1 MSITLAILLAAA
13 TLGQTTAL
21 PQPIAATTSGY
32 YRQPAIH
39 GNTVVFVAEG
49 DLWTVAA
56 TGGKASR
63 LTTHP
68 GPESHPAISPD
79 GKTVA
84 FLANYEDGGAGAR
97 EAGEVYTMPIEGG
110 LPVRRT
116 WAGAALARTSFVGWT
131 PDGKLLY
138 GTREFSTLPS
148 VQLATQDLT
157 TGVVSP
163 VPLYEADQ
171 GAFTADGKT
180 LVFTRLPFQGSFT
193 RRYKGGFIQ
202 QLWKYEAGA
211 AEALP
216 LTTDYEGISKDAMVI
231 GDPPRVFFATDRDQE
246 AAVMNIWS
254 CNLDG
259 KDLKQ
264 ITRHTDYDIAYPSAD
279 LGGGTGRIVY
289 QSGADIWL
297 CDTKSGTDTKLDIQ
311 LVSDFDQ
318 MREQWIKK
326 PAASISAL
334 DISPDGDRVAI
345 VARGRVFVA
354 PAKQGRIVE
363 ATKDLGVRHRTATF
377 MPAGAAKESGKDLLI
392 SSDRSGEV
400 EFWTT
405 PTNGVGTLEAMKQ
418 VTRDAKVLRWEAVPS
433 PDGTMIAHHDKKLQ
447 LWITT
452 VADGATKLV
461 ATGDVDAFGEIAWSP
476 DSKWFAYVEQVQN
489 FNRVI
494 KLYSVADGKVTA
506 ATTDRF
512 ESFSPR
518 FSPDGKWL
526 YFLSDR
532 TINSKVSS
540 PWGPMNPQPFFTDK
554 TRIYQLALKPG
565 TRSPWQPKDE
575 VFAAEE
581 AKKKEDE
588 AKKKD
593 EKKPDEPKKDEPK
606 KDDANKSP
614 ERKLGEGS
622 GTEPTKDEPKKD
634 ESKKDDAKKDEKKVT
649 PTEIVLEG
657 LHTRIIE
664 APVPAG
670 NYTRLMVND
679 KALFFGAYGDEEEG
693 PASLTL
699 KAIAITNEKPEVK
712 TVASGVRLYEMSA
725 DGKKLLVHKGDTISV
740 IDAAPAPAEL
750 DKAAVDLSGWTMSVV
765 PGQEWRQMYTDAWR
779 LLRDYFYA
787 TNMHGADWPRI
798 RDKYA
803 PLLERIRSRADLSDV
818 LAQMTAELST
828 LHHFVYGGDLRASQ
842 DRAALGHLG
851 ADLARD
857 DAAGGYRVGRVYA
870 YDTDEPAACPP
881 LAKPTVNVK
890 EGDVITHINGVP
902 TLSVPNASILLRNQV
917 GRQVLI
923 HVKQKEG
930 GERDAIVVPTSASEA
945 ANLRYNQWELERR
958 QIVEKE
964 SDNQFGYVHL
974 RAMGKADIAQWAK
987 NFFPVFHRSGLII
1000 DVRRNNGGNIDSW
1013 ILGQLLRK
1021 PWMYWNQPAGR
1032 AQAWNMQMAF
1042 RGHVVVICDAF
1053 TASDGEAFS
1062 EGFRRLG
1069 LGKVIGTRTWG
1080 GEVWLSSS
1088 NKLVD
1093 DGLASAGEYGV
1104 FGPDEKGQMVWLV
1117 EGRGVEPDMVVD
1129 NLPHATFKGEDAQLK
1144 AAIEHLKKLNKEK
1157 PIVLP
1162 EVPALPD
1169 KQFRK

>member
-1 MSITLAILLAAA
+1 MTLTIATLLAAA
-13 TLGQTTAL
+13 TLGQPTSL
-21 PQPIAATTSGY
+21 PQPIAASTNGY

-39 GNTVVFVAEG
+39 GDTVVFVAEG
-49 DLWTVAA
+49 DLWTVSAS
-56 TGGKASR
+56 GGKASR

-68 GPESHPAISPD
+68 GPESQPAISPD
-79 GKTVA
+79 GKTLA

-97 EAGEVYTMPIEGG
+97 EAGEVYTMPVAGG

-116 WAGAALARTSFVGWT
+116 WGGAASARTTFVGWT
-131 PDGKLLY
+131 PTGKLLY
-138 GTREFSTLPS
+138 GTREYASLPS
-148 VQLATQDLT
+148 VQLVQQDLDT
-157 TGVVSP
+157 NAVTP

-171 GAFTADGKT
+171 GSYTADGKT
-180 LVFTRLPFQGSFT
+180 LIFTRLPFQGSYT
-193 RRYKGGFIQ
+193 RRYKGGYIQ
-202 QLWKYEAGA
+202 QLWRFDEGA
-211 AEALP
+211 AEAVP

-231 GDPPRVFFATDRDQE
+231 GERVFFATDRDKD

-254 CNLDG
+254 ATLDG

-264 ITRHTDYDIAYPSAD
+264 ITKHTDYDISFPSAD
-279 LGGGTGRIVY
+279 TASGKIVY
-289 QSGADIWL
+289 QSGADLWL

-318 MREQWIKK
+318 MREQWLKK
-326 PAASISAL
+326 PAASISSL

-354 PAKQGRIVE
+354 PAKQGRVVE
-363 ATKDLGVRHRTATF
+363 ATKDQGIRHRTATF
-377 MPAGAAKESGKDLLI
+377 MPNDGGKQLLI

-405 PTNGVGTLEAMKQ
+405 PANGVGTADSMKQ
-418 VTRDAKVLRWEAVPS
+418 ITKDAKVLRWEAVPS
-433 PDGTMIAHHDKKLQ
+433 PDGSMIAHHDKKLQ

-452 VADGATKLV
+452 VADGSTKLV
-461 ATGDVDAFGEIAWSP
+461 ATGQVDAFGELTWSA
-476 DSKWFAYVEQVQN
+476 DGKWLAYVEQVAN

-494 KLYSVADGKVTA
+494 KLYSVASGQVTA

-532 TINSKVSS
+532 TISSKVPS
-540 PWGPMNPQPFFTDK
+540 PWGPMNPQPYYTDK
-554 TRIYQLALKPG
+554 TRIYQLALKAG

-581 AKKKEDE
+581 AKKKEEE
-588 AKKKD
+588 AKKKE
-593 EKKPDEPKKDEPK
+593 EKKPEEPKKDEPK
-606 KDDANKSP
+606 TDDANKST

-622 GTEPTKDEPKKD
+622 GTEPAKAEPKKDEPKKD
-634 ESKKDDAKKDEKKVT
+634 EKKIAAV
-649 PTEIVLEG
+649 EIDLEG
-657 LHTRIIE
+657 LQSRIHE

-679 KALFFGAYGDEEEG
+679 KTLFFGAYGDDDEG
-693 PASLTL
+693 PANLTL

-712 TVASGVRLYEMSA
+712 TVASGLRLFELSA
-725 DGKKLLVHKGDTISV
+725 DGKKMLLHKGDTIAV
-740 IDAAPAPAEL
+740 IDAAAAPAEL
-750 DKAAVDLSGWTMSVV
+750 DKNAIDLSGWSMSVV
-765 PGQEWRQMYTDAWR
+765 PGQEWRQMYVDAWR

-787 TNMHGADWPRI
+787 TNMHGADWPKV

-803 PLLERIRSRADLSDV
+803 PLLERVRSRSDLSDV

-842 DRAALGHLG
+842 DKAALGHLG
-851 ADLARD
+851 GELARD
-857 DAAGGYRVGRVYA
+857 EAAGGYRVTHVYE
-870 YDTDEPAACPP
+870 YDADEPATCPP

-890 EGDVITHINGVP
+890 AGDVITHVNGVP
-902 TLSVPNASILLRNQV
+902 TLSVPSIAVLLRNQV
-917 GRQVLI
+917 GKQVLI
-923 HVKQKEG
+923 HVKPKEG
-930 GERDAIVVPTSASEA
+930 AERDAIVVPTSAADA
-945 ANLRYNQWELERR
+945 ANMRYTQWELQRR
-958 QIVEKE
+958 LTVEKE
-964 SDNQFGYVHL
+964 SENQFGYVHL
-974 RAMGKADIAQWAK
+974 RAMGRGDIAQWAK

-1032 AQAWNMQMAF
+1032 GQAWNMQMAF
-1042 RGHVVVICDAF
+1042 RGHVVVICDSF

-1062 EGFRRLG
+1062 DGFRRLG

-1104 FGPDEKGQMVWLV
+1104 FGPDEKGQMVWLI

-1129 NLPHATFKGEDAQLK
+1129 NPPHATFKGEDAQLK

-1157 PIVLP
+1157 PVVLP
-1162 EVPALPD
+1162 AVPALPD
-1169 KQFRK
+1169 KSFKK